1 MAFATAFLHYL
12 LAISITVVAAATDAK
27 VMLLLL

>member
-1 MAFATAFLHYL
+1 MVFVMAFYL
-12 LAISITVVAAATDAK
+12 LAIFITIAAAATDAK